1 MTKDWTDI
9 IGEQL
14 ESIREPLPADDWKVL
29 QQRYAASR
37 RKKRIAAFAWIGG
50 IVSAAAM
57 VILALL
63 LAKPLA
69 PSAQEKLVAESIP
82 VEKPVQQSHIPDKFS
97 STNEETDNS
106 SEDIVSS
113 TEDASS
119 SSTDGESYSTEG
131 ENSSVEDVSIAD
143 SATPGGNVAAYT
155 QSDAVKEKNSIKDE
169 RKEAVKDE
177 SKKIVEILKDTTSA
191 AERLVAEAKYP
202 GKETEM
208 TESAW
213 DFEQLPEEKGDKEPG
228 RRRNPI
234 SIGVTGGVSEKF
246 AFGFASAYH
255 DAYDPPMN
263 TVPADTL
270 VQQKHM
276 SYTKSRVSSEYYD
289 SYSHEIPVS
298 VGVSA
303 RYFLSRR
310 FAVNTG
316 LVYTRY
322 TSTRNRYL
330 LWTGEKIS
338 TDKQNVHY
346 LGVPV
351 RLDLMIVN
359 RTHFNLYLG
368 GGINIDK
375 CIYASV
381 GKERLR
387 EKEVVLSSVFTAG
400 FQVNVV
406 PSFGLY
412 FEPYVSRIL
421 MKGTLP
427 TGRDELMISAQ
438 GGLRFNF

>member
-29 QQRYAASR
+29 QQKYATSR
-37 RKKRIAAFAWIGG
+37 NKKRIAAFAWAGG
-50 IVSAAAM
+50 IASAAAM

-63 LAKPLA
+63 LDKPLA

-82 VEKPVQQSHIPDKFS
+82 VEKPAQQSHIPDKFS
-97 STNEETDNS
+97 STNEDTDNS
-106 SEDIVSS
+106 AEDIVSFI
-113 TEDASS
+113 EDASS
-119 SSTDGESYSTEG
+119 SAEG
-131 ENSSVEDVSIAD
+131 VSSPIKCVFSAD
-143 SATPGGNVAAYT
+143 SATSEGNVAAYAL
-155 QSDAVKEKNSIKDE
+155 SDITTEKEPVKDE
-169 RKEAVKDE
+169 MTETLKDE
-177 SKKIVEILKDTTSA
+177 SKEIVGILKDTTSV
-191 AERLVAEAKYP
+191 AERLVAEAKHP
-202 GKETEM
+202 EEDAEM
-208 TESAW
+208 AESAW
-213 DFEQLPEEKGDKEPG
+213 DLEQLPEDKGDKEPG
-228 RRRNPI
+228 KRRNPI

-255 DAYDPPMN
+255 DAYVPPMN

-270 VQQKHM
+270 IQEKHIL
-276 SYTKSRVSSEYYD
+276 SAKSRGYSEYYD
-289 SYSHEIPVS
+289 SYSHETPVS

-303 RYFLSRR
+303 RYFLSGR

-338 TDKQNVHY
+338 NDKQNVHY

-387 EKEVVLSSVFTAG
+387 EKEVILSSVFTAG

-421 MKGTLP
+421 VKGTLP
-427 TGRDELMISAQ
+427 TGREELMISAQ

>member
-29 QQRYAASR
+29 QQKYAASH
-37 RKKRIAAFAWIGG
+37 RKKRITAFAWAGG
-50 IVSAAAM
+50 IASAAAM

-63 LAKPLA
+63 LAKPLV

-82 VEKPVQQSHIPDKFS
+82 VEKSAQQYHTPDKFP
-97 STNEETDNS
+97 STDEETGNS
-106 SEDIVSS
+106 AEDIVSS
-113 TEDASS
+113 MEDASS
-119 SSTDGESYSTEG
+119 STEGESYSTEG

-143 SATPGGNVAAYT
+143 SATPEGNIAAYAP
-155 QSDAVKEKNSIKDE
+155 SDAAKEKNSIKDK
-169 RKEAVKDE
+169 RKEVVKDE
-177 SKKIVEILKDTTSA
+177 SKEIVGILKDTTSA
-191 AERLVAEAKYP
+191 AERLVAEARNPEKDA
-202 GKETEM
+202 EM
-208 TESAW
+208 AESAW
-213 DFEQLPEEKGDKEPG
+213 DLEKLPEDKDDREPG

-246 AFGFASAYH
+246 AFGFASAYQ
-255 DAYDPPMN
+255 DAYVPPMN

-276 SYTKSRVSSEYYD
+276 SYTKSRGYSEYYD
-289 SYSHEIPVS
+289 SYIHEIPVS

-303 RYFLSRR
+303 RYFLSGR

-412 FEPYVSRIL
+412 FEPYVSRVL

>member
-29 QQRYAASR
+29 QQKYAASH
-37 RKKRIAAFAWIGG
+37 RKKRIAAFAWAGG
-50 IVSAAAM
+50 IASAAAM
-57 VILALL
+57 VALVLL
-63 LAKPLA
+63 LAKPLV
-69 PSAQEKLVAESIP
+69 PPAQEKLVAESIP
-82 VEKPVQQSHIPDKFS
+82 VEKPVQQSHTPDKLP
-97 STNEETDNS
+97 STNEERD
-106 SEDIVSS
+106 
-113 TEDASS
+113 
-119 SSTDGESYSTEG
+119 
-131 ENSSVEDVSIAD
+131 NSSVEDVSIVD

-169 RKEAVKDE
+169 RKEAVKDK
-177 SKKIVEILKDTTSA
+177 SKEIVGILKDTTST
-191 AERLVAEAKYP
+191 AERLVAEAWDP
-202 GKETEM
+202 EEDAEM
-208 TESAW
+208 AESAW
-213 DFEQLPEEKGDKEPG
+213 DLEQLPEGKSDKVPG

-246 AFGFASAYH
+246 AFGFASAYQ
-255 DAYDPPMN
+255 DAYVPPMN

-270 VQQKHM
+270 VQEKHIL
-276 SYTKSRVSSEYYD
+276 SAKSRGYSEYYD

-303 RYFLSRR
+303 RYFLSGR

-316 LVYTRY
+316 LFYTRY